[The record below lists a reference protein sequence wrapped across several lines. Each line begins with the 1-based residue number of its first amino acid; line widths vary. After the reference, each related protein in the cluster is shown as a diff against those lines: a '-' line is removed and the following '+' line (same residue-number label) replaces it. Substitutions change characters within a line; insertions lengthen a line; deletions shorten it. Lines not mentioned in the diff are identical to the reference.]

1 MDSLSPLFRAVLKD
15 GEILYFYFI
24 ETGSEDQPEVEPF
37 GLIFQ
42 DEKEEAEFL
51 ASSVG
56 YEDGPLGWDVLG
68 EVVSCEVVFEDA

>member
-1 MDSLSPLFRAVLKD
+1 MEKASSVYRAVLKD
-15 GEILYFYFI
+15 GHILYFYFI

-51 ASSVG
+51 ASNIG
-56 YEDGPLGWDVLG
+56 YEDAPLGWDVLG
-68 EVVSCEVVFEDA
+68 EVVSCSVLYEDA